1 MERKTNKQPK
11 LNIRKGDT
19 VMVIAG
25 NYKSTPAK
33 INSGK
38 VLEVIL
44 DKNRAIVEGL
54 NMVTKHQKP
63 TAGKPEGG
71 IKKMEASIHISNLK
85 LIDPATGKGTRVGRK
100 LDANGKLQRYSK
112 KTGEF
117 IKNGNA

>member
-1 MERKTNKQPK
+1 MERKLNKQPK

-54 NMVTKHQKP
+54 NLVTKHQKP

-100 LDANGKLQRYSK
+100 LNESGKLQRYSK

-117 IKNGNA
+117 IK